1 MNLPFTFGGLEL
13 LLLLGTISS
22 AIIGKSVWDA
32 RMKARRLAL
41 KVAVADAERL
51 LNKAT
56 IYSVLEI
63 VRAIQACANRY
74 IIKTQRRSTTSSIET
89 KYSLQDCTA
98 SISEAGDDY
107 KMVVQ
112 RQITLSLPGG
122 LVVKR
127 TVKIGEPVAV
137 ELNIKMGAFDE
148 LTITRT
154 AFTELLFSELAIM
167 ERTLASCAAASLNDI
182 IREPANEEYMR
193 YACALAYYGT
203 VSHTRDSYKRTGDY
217 TVVSDLGRIGKGT

>member
-1 MNLPFTFGGLEL
+1 MNLPFTFGGLEM

-22 AIIGKSVWDA
+22 VIIGKSIWDT

-51 LNKAT
+51 LNKAS
-56 IYSVLEI
+56 ISSVLEI
-63 VRAIQACANRY
+63 VRAIQACANEY
-74 IIKTQRRSTTSSIET
+74 IIKTQRRSTTSSIEV
-89 KYSLQDCTA
+89 KHSLQDCTA
-98 SISEAGDDY
+98 SISEAGEAY

-122 LVVKR
+122 LVLKR

-137 ELNIKMGAFDE
+137 ELNIKMGTFDDF
-148 LTITRT
+148 TITRT
-154 AFTELLFSELAIM
+154 AFTELLFNELAAM
-167 ERTLASCAAASLNDI
+167 ERTLASCAATSLNDI
-182 IREPANEEYMR
+182 IREPASEEYMR
-193 YACALAYYGT
+193 YACALTYYGT

-217 TVVSDLGRIGKGT
+217 TVVSDLVRIGKDA